1 MQIQGETRP
10 QRLQEGQ
17 KVTVEKMIKVN
28 LWRWQVDGDQKNDW
42 RVPSCVCGG
51 HADRSLWGVTQL
63 KFKFESVKAER
74 RKMKV

>member
-28 LWRWQVDGDQKNDW
+28 LWRWQVDGDQKMIDGSLPVCVEDTPAGRSGGW
-42 RVPSCVCGG
+42 RS
-51 HADRSLWGVTQL
+51 SSSN
-63 KFKFESVKAER
+63 FESVKAEK
-74 RKMKV
+74 RKMEV

>member
-28 LWRWQVDGDQKNDW
+28 LWRWQVDGDQKMIDGSLP
-42 RVPSCVCGG
+42 VCVEDTPTGCSG
-51 HADRSLWGVTQL
+51 GVTQL

-74 RKMKV
+74 RKMEV